1 MVIRPKK
8 VATRRFARN
17 RFPHSVLSPS
27 ATALETMGDT
37 ICMQMIPIIAIV
49 KNIDCAMPDAP
60 RLSAAPV
67 DIWPT

>member
-27 ATALETMGDT
+27 ATALEIMGDT
-37 ICMQMIPIIAIV
+37 ICMQMIPMIAIV
-49 KNIDCAMPDAP
+49 KNMDCAMPDAP